1 MAYPHQEGLPANA
14 EYAATMV
21 EQQWHPISYWRT
33 AKFRGRPC
41 FFEAPIFF
49 AGFADIATMA
59 DTFEQGWGEVGEQ

>member
-1 MAYPHQEGLPANA
+1 
-14 EYAATMV
+14 MV